1 MGREKMR
8 KVWGVGDKGGEEDEE
23 KEGNEKLLQGANRKV
38 RIKKEKGKG
47 KELIRRT
54 EEGG

>member
-1 MGREKMR
+1 MR
-8 KVWGVGDKGGEEDEE
+8 KVWGGDKGGEEDEE

-38 RIKKEKGKG
+38 RIKKKKGKG

-54 EEGG
+54 EEDG